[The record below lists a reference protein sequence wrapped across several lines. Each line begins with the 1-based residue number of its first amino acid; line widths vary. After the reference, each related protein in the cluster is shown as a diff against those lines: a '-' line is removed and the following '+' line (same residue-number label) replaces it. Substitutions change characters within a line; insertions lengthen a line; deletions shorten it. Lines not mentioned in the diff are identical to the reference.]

1 MTLHNPVTQV
11 LLPLLVV
18 VVMFTLG
25 TSLTLQD
32 LARVLRRPRG
42 FFIGVVV
49 HALLFPLLAFALAL
63 GLGLPRTLAVG
74 LVLIASCPAAAPASL
89 FTHAARGDTMLCVC
103 LTAAA
108 SLTSVVTLPLFM
120 NAALGLFSS
129 GQPAAHLSVATAS
142 LSLFVVSS
150 LPVMAGMLLRR
161 RRPAAARA
169 VEARI
174 GIIGLVVIAVVLAAV
189 IWSEKDNVL
198 RALARAGGP
207 ALLLNVLAVTLAWGA
222 AILAGLDRRQ
232 RIAVGLA
239 CGLQNFAMGAFVAL
253 TLLSDASLLVPPFAY
268 GLVCYLSAGVVIF
281 YGRRAAAAEAKILPA
296 QEVRRA

>member
-18 VVMFTLG
+18 VVMFALG
-25 TSLTLQD
+25 TSLTLED

-42 FFIGVVV
+42 FFVGVVV

-129 GQPAAHLSVATAS
+129 GQPAGAPLRRDRLPRSLRRLEPARDGGHALATA
-142 LSLFVVSS
+142 
-150 LPVMAGMLLRR
+150 A
-161 RRPAAARA
+161 
-169 VEARI
+169 
-174 GIIGLVVIAVVLAAV
+174 
-189 IWSEKDNVL
+189 
-198 RALARAGGP
+198 AGGRSS
-207 ALLLNVLAVTLAWGA
+207 
-222 AILAGLDRRQ
+222 RRGPH
-232 RIAVGLA
+232 R
-239 CGLQNFAMGAFVAL
+239 
-253 TLLSDASLLVPPFAY
+253 AS
-268 GLVCYLSAGVVIF
+268 SASW
-281 YGRRAAAAEAKILPA
+281 
-296 QEVRRA
+296 